1 MSLTRF
7 LSFRREPSALNV
19 CDRGKR
25 YRRVQHFLLVLF
37 SSSERDSHL
46 GHALL
51 IKDAREQGFG
61 NIVAV
66 IKGALERARAAGGV
80 AAHAA
85 RWREGEFCESAEIRY
100 LWRLKKT
107 KKLVDASVT
116 QQVVTTSLVLV
127 VVLSSLPRNKR
138 TETSGQER
146 CKNGRSK
153 RTCGSVGE
161 EEVTHRLRTGWTRGR
176 SCRSGTS

>member
-85 RWREGEFCESAEIRY
+85 RWEGGR
-100 LWRLKKT
+100 
-107 KKLVDASVT
+107 
-116 QQVVTTSLVLV
+116 VL
-127 VVLSSLPRNKR
+127 
-138 TETSGQER
+138 
-146 CKNGRSK
+146 
-153 RTCGSVGE
+153 
-161 EEVTHRLRTGWTRGR
+161 
-176 SCRSGTS
+176 